1 MNPRHL
7 VVENVKDDNVV
18 RETPPAVSLGSR
30 GRWSRLL
37 GRIAAFWPETVV
49 LVIALLL
56 WVPRFL
62 GPIDLRWDAGVYYL
76 LGTSLVTGDGYR
88 IGSEPGSPQDIQY
101 PPLLPAIVA
110 LHQLASGTTDV
121 AIVAPRLRLT
131 YALLFLVYALA
142 AVTLA
147 KRHLPPGLAAA
158 AAIIAVLSP
167 YIVTMSDKLF
177 AELPFAV
184 ISVLFALVA
193 GERSGGLPGRMRET
207 FSFLLGALGF
217 LLRTV
222 GVALLAAW
230 VLEAMMRRRWKV
242 VFVRGT
248 LALVPVLA
256 WQVYIGHVR
265 AGAEYSHP
273 AYEYQRASYHY
284 NNVSYV
290 ENMLLRDPFRPE
302 LGKVNPSAL
311 VWRVIANFSN
321 VPGAVA
327 TVVSSK
333 DKDCEGTIKDIQGVL
348 FKRSIHPMF
357 FARLLY
363 LPLAAFTFVGL
374 LVFYLRREWL
384 MIFIP
389 LVTMALVCT
398 TPWPE
403 QFARYLA
410 PLVPFLAIA
419 TVLGFF
425 EVTMRFFG
433 HGFKK
438 LAFLAA
444 VTSASLLLFAIS
456 VQVKTVLWSFSEAAR
471 QRVTFVRGGIDRE
484 SRWFSWERTWQSWE
498 KAIAWIDSHGLNNAI
513 IATTEPHFY
522 YLQTGRPAVMPPM
535 EADPVQER
543 RLLASVPISY
553 VIIDELEFTD
563 IARRYVLPAVDSDEG
578 GWHLVY
584 LIDGTKVYARTTPP
598 LGSPSDAGSGAKR
611 L

>member
-1 MNPRHL
+1 MPRL
-7 VVENVKDDNVV
+7 
-18 RETPPAVSLGSR
+18 
-30 GRWSRLL
+30 
-37 GRIAAFWPETVV
+37 
-49 LVIALLL
+49 
-56 WVPRFL
+56 L

-131 YALLFLVYALA
+131 YALLFLVYALG

-207 FSFLLGALGF
+207 FSFLLGAGRLSLANCRGGTSCRLGA
-217 LLRTV
+217 RSNYATAV
-222 GVALLAAW
+222 
-230 VLEAMMRRRWKV
+230 EV

-248 LALVPVLA
+248 LALLPVLA

-273 AYEYQRASYHY
+273 ADEYQRASYHY

-444 VTSASLLLFAIS
+444 VTCGFCPRCSRSRYRLRLFFGHLARRRDSALPLFEEESTRNRDGS
-456 VQVKTVLWSFSEAAR
+456 VGRGRGSPGKEA
-471 QRVTFVRGGIDRE
+471 V
-484 SRWFSWERTWQSWE
+484 
-498 KAIAWIDSHGLNNAI
+498 AWIAI
-513 IATTEPHFY
+513 RT
-522 YLQTGRPAVMPPM
+522 V
-535 EADPVQER
+535 EAS
-543 RLLASVPISY
+543 A
-553 VIIDELEFTD
+553 
-563 IARRYVLPAVDSDEG
+563 
-578 GWHLVY
+578 
-584 LIDGTKVYARTTPP
+584 
-598 LGSPSDAGSGAKR
+598 
-611 L
+611 